1 MIYFANPRSEYI
13 FLKNKILRAI
23 KKTLNSNNY
32 VLGNEVLKF
41 ENEFKKYIG
50 TKYAIG
56 VSSGTDALILSL
68 KTLNIKKGD
77 EIIAPSHTAYATIAS
92 IVEVGAI
99 PVFVDVNYEDFLMKI
114 EDVKKKITKK
124 TKAVIAV
131 HLYGNSVDI
140 KSLRKVLNSKIKIV
154 EDCSQSHGSVC
165 GNIKSG
171 SIGDLSCFSLYP
183 TKNLSSFG
191 DGGIVLTNNS
201 KLYNKLKLAREYGWR
216 KKNIGKFHAVNN
228 RLDELHASILNI
240 KLKYL
245 EKFNQ
250 RRIKIANQYLKKI
263 KNENIILPIKNKKNV
278 HVYHLFVIKIL
289 YKKRD
294 RFLKFMKKRK
304 IIPGIHYII
313 PNHKQKPYLKY
324 CNSDLKNT
332 EKLSKEIVSLPIYPL
347 MKKKEINHIINSIN
361 LFK

>member
-1 MIYFANPRSEYI
+1 M
-13 FLKNKILRAI
+13 
-23 KKTLNSNNY
+23 
-32 VLGNEVLKF
+32 
-41 ENEFKKYIG
+41 
-50 TKYAIG
+50 
-56 VSSGTDALILSL
+56 
-68 KTLNIKKGD
+68 
-77 EIIAPSHTAYATIAS
+77 
-92 IVEVGAI
+92 
-99 PVFVDVNYEDFLMKI
+99 
-114 EDVKKKITKK
+114 
-124 TKAVIAV
+124 
-131 HLYGNSVDI
+131 
-140 KSLRKVLNSKIKIV
+140 
-154 EDCSQSHGSVC
+154 
-165 GNIKSG
+165 
-171 SIGDLSCFSLYP
+171 
-183 TKNLSSFG
+183 
-191 DGGIVLTNNS
+191 DGG
-201 KLYNKLKLAREYGWR
+201 

-250 RRIKIANQYLKKI
+250 RRIKIADQYLKKI

-347 MKKKEINHIINSIN
+347 MKKK
-361 LFK
+361 K